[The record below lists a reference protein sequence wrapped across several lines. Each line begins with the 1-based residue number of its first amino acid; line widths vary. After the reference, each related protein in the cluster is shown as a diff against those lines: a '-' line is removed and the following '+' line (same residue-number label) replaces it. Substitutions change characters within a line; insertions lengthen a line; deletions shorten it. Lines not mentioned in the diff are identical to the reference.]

1 MPKLNRTVLVIGGL
15 ALAAVLAIGF
25 TLASPARRAAAPPP
39 PRPEPLAGGDVAA
52 LAAAPHLLFR
62 HAGLGA
68 NARRLSLAS
77 IENPD
82 APFGV
87 TDLKCDR
94 IAYAAGR
101 GICLRETDGLVST
114 FEAVLFDSAFR
125 PGATVKLD
133 GTPSRT
139 RISADGRFGAITV
152 FLTGQ
157 AHGYASASFSTKTT
171 LLDMNSGTV
180 LGDLEQFQTWR
191 DGQKF
196 SAADFNFWGVTF
208 ARDSNTFYASLW
220 SAKKTYLVRGDVTA
234 RSLTVLRE
242 NVECPSLSPDN
253 RRVAFKKR
261 VGGDLAP
268 WRLYVLDL
276 ASMQEH
282 PIAAETRSIDDQV
295 EWFDD
300 SRVLYGASRG
310 SQSAVTDVWIAPVD
324 GNQSARAFLLQA
336 ASPIVVR

>member
-1 MPKLNRTVLVIGGL
+1 MPKVNRTVLVSGGF
-15 ALAAVLAIGF
+15 ALAALLAIGF
-25 TLASPARRAAAPPP
+25 TLASPARHAAPAP
-39 PRPEPLAGGDVAA
+39 PRPEPVAGGDVAA
-52 LAAAPHLLFR
+52 LASAPHLLFR
-62 HAGLGA
+62 HTGLGA

-87 TDLKCDR
+87 TNMKCDR
-94 IAYAAGR
+94 VSYSAGR

-114 FEAVLFDSAFR
+114 FEAVLFDSAFQ
-125 PGATVKLD
+125 PGASVKLD
-133 GTPSRT
+133 GSPSRT
-139 RISADGRFGAITV
+139 RISPDGRFGAITV

-171 LLDMNSGTV
+171 LLDMSTGAV
-180 LGDLEQFQTWR
+180 LTDLEQFQTWR

-220 SAKKTYLVRGDVTA
+220 SAKKTYLVRGDIAA
-234 RSLTVLRE
+234 RKLTVLRE

-253 RRVAFKKR
+253 RRLAFKKR

-268 WRLYVLDL
+268 WRYYVLDL
-276 ASMQEH
+276 ATMEEH
-282 PIAAETRSIDDQV
+282 PIAAEARSIDDQI
-295 EWFDD
+295 EWFDN
-300 SRVLYGASRG
+300 SHVLYGAGRG
-310 SQSAVTDVWIAPVD
+310 SQSAVLDVWIAPVD
-324 GNQSARAFLLQA
+324 ASGPARAFLLQA

>member
-1 MPKLNRTVLVIGGL
+1 MPRLNRTVLVSGGL
-15 ALAAVLAIGF
+15 ALAAFLAIGF
-25 TLASPARRAAAPPP
+25 TLASPGRRAAPAP
-39 PRPEPLAGGDVAA
+39 PRPEPVAGGDVAA
-52 LAAAPHLLFR
+52 LASRPHLLFR

-77 IENPD
+77 IEDPD

-87 TDLKCDR
+87 TNLECDR

-101 GICLRETDGLVST
+101 GICLRETGGLLSR

-133 GTPSRT
+133 GNPSRT
-139 RISADGRFGAITV
+139 RISPDGRFGAITV

-171 LLDMNSGTV
+171 LLEMSSGTV
-180 LGDLEQFQTWR
+180 VSDLEQFQTWR
-191 DGQKF
+191 DGEKF

-208 ARDSNTFYASLW
+208 ARDSNTLYASLW
-220 SAKKTYLVRGDVTA
+220 SAKKTYLVGGDVAA
-234 RSLTVLRE
+234 RKLTVLRE

-253 RRVAFKKR
+253 RRIAFKKR

-268 WRLYVLDL
+268 WRFYVLDL
-276 ASMQEH
+276 ATMTEH
-282 PIAAETRSIDDQV
+282 PLAAEARSIDDQI

-300 SRVLYGASRG
+300 SHVLYGASRG
-310 SQSAVTDVWIAPVD
+310 SQSAVLDVWIAPV
-324 GNQSARAFLLQA
+324 GAGGPARAFLLQA
-336 ASPIVVR
+336 TSPIVVR